1 MKNIRVLKEK
11 KRELWRKYSSRRRK
25 TNFNDG
31 LRREV
36 MNKQTT
42 LDAVNKD
49 EIPEMRCKN
58 TSEHTEDSGE
68 EKISHNG
75 GVIKQKQATCSGK
88 NRRKIREK
96 QTVYNFRN
104 RERVKQTRYNVI
116 NKEKIEE
123 KQGSNSARNRESQDR
138 RGYNAENKETKNQ
151 SICKSEHSEIIERKI
166 TEVFQAS
173 SDRPVQN
180 HRQTKTFGELSEP
193 PQYLCE
199 ACQVS
204 MTNLQNYWKHVNDL
218 CPVKKNKE
226 LSKTEVADW
235 RKKVEF
241 NSALFHGCCPVFTKV
256 PVETSVL
263 LIKREISLQK
273 KLKSEVQDRDDGES
287 SSSFQSC
294 NICHKI
300 FFSYARF
307 LQHRVYHKLANTVVE
322 NSVETL

>member
-1 MKNIRVLKEK
+1 MPYKIKVLKEK
-11 KRELWRKYSSRRRK
+11 RKLWGKYSSRRRK
-25 TNFNDG
+25 TNSNAR

-36 MNKQTT
+36 KDKQTT
-42 LDAVNKD
+42 LDDANKE

-58 TSEHTEDSGE
+58 TSDNTEE
-68 EKISHNG
+68 CVE
-75 GVIKQKQATCSGK
+75 KQATYSGK
-88 NRRKIREK
+88 NGRKIKEK
-96 QTVYNFRN
+96 RAAYNFRN
-104 RERVKQTRYNVI
+104 RGRIIETRCNVI
-116 NKEKIEE
+116 DKVKTEE
-123 KQGSNSARNRESQDR
+123 KQVSCSARNRDNQNR
-138 RGYNAENKETKNQ
+138 HGYKVEDKEVKTE
-151 SICKSEHSEIIERKI
+151 SICKSEHREIIERKN
-166 TEVFQAS
+166 TEAFQES
-173 SDRPVQN
+173 QRPLEIVPSDRPIQN
-180 HRQTKTFGELSEP
+180 HRQIKTAGDVSEP

-235 RKKVEF
+235 QKKVEF

-287 SSSFQSC
+287 SSTFQSC

-322 NSVETL
+322 ESAETL